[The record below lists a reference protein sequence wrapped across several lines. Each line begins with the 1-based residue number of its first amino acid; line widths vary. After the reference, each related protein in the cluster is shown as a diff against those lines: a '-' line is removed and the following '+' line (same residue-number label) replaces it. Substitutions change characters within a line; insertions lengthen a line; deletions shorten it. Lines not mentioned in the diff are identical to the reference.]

1 MHTTHDLHIDA
12 KVPFILISSNN
23 DMLLGALATRAPC
36 PSAPLYKK
44 RKYSDL
50 HGLRMGVL
58 PARGFFFFTSP
69 RVERDLTE
77 NGMSKEL
84 LFCSLTN
91 QIS

>member
-23 DMLLGALATRAPC
+23 DMLLGALATRVPC

-50 HGLRMGVL
+50 HGLCTGVL
-58 PARGFFFFTSP
+58 LARGIFFTSP
-69 RVERDLTE
+69 RVEQDLTE
-77 NGMSKEL
+77 NGMSKQL
-84 LFCSLTN
+84 LFCTLTN